1 MVPTFVGG
9 HKLCASHKA
18 WFTHYAY
25 TKVNID
31 VINIATKYAT
41 KIKAKFSYCGQI
53 NVLNHKHQS

>member
-9 HKLCASHKA
+9 YKLCASHKA

-31 VINIATKYAT
+31 VINIATKHAT
-41 KIKAKFSYCGQI
+41 KIKANFPTVAKSM
-53 NVLNHKHQS
+53 S